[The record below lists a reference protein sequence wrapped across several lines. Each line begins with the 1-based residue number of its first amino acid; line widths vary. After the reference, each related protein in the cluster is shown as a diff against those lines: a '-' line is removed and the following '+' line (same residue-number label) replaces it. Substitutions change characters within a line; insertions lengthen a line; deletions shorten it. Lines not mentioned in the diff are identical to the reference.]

1 MSKLRIGTRRS
12 PLALAQA
19 EEIRLRLEATGVL
32 AEIVP
37 MTTSGDEGA
46 QASSSPQGLKGLWID
61 TILDALEAG
70 EIDMAVHS
78 AKDLPAEDDEGFTIA
93 AVPEREDPADVLV
106 SREAASLPAG
116 ALIGTSSLRR
126 RAQLLAGFPGL
137 EVVDLRGNVE
147 TRLRK
152 LEDGEVDAAV
162 LAAAGLS
169 RLGLEPE
176 HARALPLAM
185 MVPAPGQGCLAVQ
198 TRDDDDDAM
207 AAVAPLDHAPSHR
220 ALDAERSLMWRL
232 GGGCALPLGAHAVVG
247 VEAVSLSAI
256 VATPDGTTVLR
267 VQTEGGTP
275 EDAAEAAAKEL
286 IELGAERILAEVEGE
301 AGRD

>member
-1 MSKLRIGTRRS
+1 MSNLRIGTRRS

-37 MTTSGDEGA
+37 MSTSGDEGA
-46 QASSSPQGLKGLWID
+46 PASSSPQGLKGLWID

-70 EIDMAVHS
+70 DIDIAVHS

-106 SREAASLPAG
+106 SREAATLPAG

-152 LEDGEVDAAV
+152 LEEGEVDAAV

-198 TRDDDDDAM
+198 TRDDDDDTM

-232 GGGCALPLGAHAVVG
+232 GGGCALPLGAHAIVG

-286 IELGAERILAEVEGE
+286 IELGAERILAEVEDA

>member
-1 MSKLRIGTRRS
+1 MSVLRIGTRRS

-19 EEIRLRLEATGVL
+19 EEIRVRLEATGVL
-32 AEIVP
+32 ADIVP
-37 MTTSGDEGA
+37 MSTSGDDGA
-46 QASSSPQGLKGLWID
+46 SAASSPQGLKGLWID

-70 EIDMAVHS
+70 DIDIAVHS

-93 AVPEREDPADVLV
+93 AVPEREDPSDVLI
-106 SREAASLPAG
+106 SREAASLPPG

-137 EVVDLRGNVE
+137 EVVDLKGNVE

-152 LEDGEVDAAV
+152 LENGEVDAAV
-162 LAAAGLS
+162 LAAAGLH

-176 HARALPLAM
+176 HARSLPLAM

-198 TRDDDDDAM
+198 TRDDDEDTM
-207 AAVAPLDHAPSHR
+207 AAVAPLDHAASHR

-247 VEAVSLSAI
+247 VEAVSLTAI

-275 EDAAEAAAKEL
+275 EDAAMTAAREL
-286 IELGAERILAEVEGE
+286 IDLGAERILAEADAV
-301 AGRD
+301 

>member
-1 MSKLRIGTRRS
+1 VSVLRIGTRRS

-19 EEIRLRLEATGVL
+19 EEIRIRLQATGVL
-32 AEIVP
+32 ADIVP
-37 MTTSGDEGA
+37 MSTSGDEGA
-46 QASSSPQGLKGLWID
+46 SAVASPQGLKGLWID

-70 EIDMAVHS
+70 DIDIAVHS

-93 AVPEREDPADVLV
+93 AVPEREDPSDVLV
-106 SREAASLPAG
+106 SRDASSLPPG

-137 EVVDLRGNVE
+137 EVVDLRGNVQ

-152 LEDGEVDAAV
+152 VAEGEVDAAV
-162 LAAAGLS
+162 LAAAGLH

-232 GGGCALPLGAHAVVG
+232 GGGCALPLGAHAIAG
-247 VEAVSLSAI
+247 VESISLSAI

-267 VQTEGGTP
+267 AESEGGTP
-275 EDAAEAAAKEL
+275 EDAATAAAKEL
-286 IELGAERILAEVEGE
+286 IDQGAERILDEAE
-301 AGRD
+301 AG

>member
-1 MSKLRIGTRRS
+1 MTNLRIGTRRS

-46 QASSSPQGLKGLWID
+46 EASSSPQGLKGLWID

-70 EIDMAVHS
+70 DIDLAVHS
-78 AKDLPAEDDEGFTIA
+78 AKDLPADEDEGFTIA
-93 AVPEREDPADVLV
+93 AVPEREDPGDVLV
-106 SREAASLPAG
+106 SREGATLPAG

-137 EVVDLRGNVE
+137 EVVELRGNVQ
-147 TRLRK
+147 TRLGKVER
-152 LEDGEVDAAV
+152 GEVDAAV

-198 TRDDDDDAM
+198 TRDDDDDTM

-247 VEAVSLSAI
+247 AEAISLSAI

-267 VQTEGGTP
+267 VQAEGGTP

-286 IELGAERILAEVEGE
+286 IELGAERILAEAEAE
-301 AGRD
+301 AGLD

>member
-1 MSKLRIGTRRS
+1 MSVLRIGTRRS

-19 EEIRLRLEATGVL
+19 EEIRIRLEATGVL
-32 AEIVP
+32 ADIVP
-37 MTTSGDEGA
+37 MSTSGDEGA
-46 QASSSPQGLKGLWID
+46 SAVASPQGLKGLWID

-70 EIDMAVHS
+70 DIDIAVHS

-93 AVPEREDPADVLV
+93 AVPEREDPSDVLV
-106 SREAASLPAG
+106 SRDAASLPPG

-137 EVVDLRGNVE
+137 EVVDLRGNVQ

-152 LEDGEVDAAV
+152 VAEGEVDAAV
-162 LAAAGLS
+162 LAAAGLH

-232 GGGCALPLGAHAVVG
+232 GGGCALPLGAHAIVG
-247 VEAVSLSAI
+247 VESISLSAI

-267 VQTEGGTP
+267 AESEGGTP
-275 EDAAEAAAKEL
+275 EDAATAAAKEL
-286 IELGAERILAEVEGE
+286 IDQGAERILDEAE
-301 AGRD
+301 AG

>member
-1 MSKLRIGTRRS
+1 VSNLRIGTRRS

-46 QASSSPQGLKGLWID
+46 PVSSSPQGLKGLWID

-198 TRDDDDDAM
+198 TRDDDDDTM

>member
-1 MSKLRIGTRRS
+1 VTALRIGTRRS

-19 EEIRLRLEATGVL
+19 EEIRLRLETTGVI
-32 AEIVP
+32 ADIVP
-37 MTTSGDEGA
+37 MLTSGDEN
-46 QASSSPQGLKGLWID
+46 ASPDASPQGLKGLWID

-70 EIDMAVHS
+70 EIDLAVHS

-93 AVPEREDPADVLV
+93 AVPEREDPADVLIC
-106 SREAASLPAG
+106 REPGELRGG

-126 RAQLLAGFPGL
+126 RAQLLASFPGL

-152 LEDGEVDAAV
+152 LAEGEVDAAL

-169 RLGLEPE
+169 RLGLAPE
-176 HARALPLAM
+176 NARPLPLEM

-198 TRDDDDDAM
+198 TRDGDDDTI
-207 AAVAPLDHAPSHR
+207 AAVAPLDHGPSHR

-232 GGGCALPLGAHAVVG
+232 GGGCALPLGAHATVG
-247 VEAVSLSAI
+247 VESIVLTAVI
-256 VATPDGTTVLR
+256 ATADGTTVLR
-267 VQTEGGTP
+267 ATTEGATP
-275 EDAAEAAAKEL
+275 EDAAAAVAKEL
-286 IELGAERILAEVEGE
+286 IAQGAERILAEVATG
-301 AGRD
+301 

>member
-1 MSKLRIGTRRS
+1 MSVLRIGTRRS

-19 EEIRLRLEATGVL
+19 EEIRIRLQATGVL
-32 AEIVP
+32 ADIVP
-37 MTTSGDEGA
+37 MSTSGDEGA
-46 QASSSPQGLKGLWID
+46 EAVTSPQGLKGLWID

-70 EIDMAVHS
+70 DIDIAVHS

-93 AVPEREDPADVLV
+93 AVPEREDPSDVLV
-106 SREAASLPAG
+106 SRDAASLPPG

-137 EVVDLRGNVE
+137 EVVDLRGNVQ

-152 LEDGEVDAAV
+152 VAEGEVDAAV
-162 LAAAGLS
+162 LAAAGLH

-232 GGGCALPLGAHAVVG
+232 GGGCALPLGAYATVG
-247 VEAVSLSAI
+247 VESISLSAI

-267 VQTEGGTP
+267 AESEGGTP
-275 EDAAEAAAKEL
+275 EDAATAAAKEL
-286 IELGAERILAEVEGE
+286 IDQGAERILDEAE
-301 AGRD
+301 AG

>member
-1 MSKLRIGTRRS
+1 VTNLRIGTRRS

-46 QASSSPQGLKGLWID
+46 EASSSPQGLKGLWID

-70 EIDMAVHS
+70 DIDLAVHS
-78 AKDLPAEDDEGFTIA
+78 AKDLPADDDEGFTIA
-93 AVPEREDPADVLV
+93 AVPEREDPGDVLV
-106 SREAASLPAG
+106 SREGATLPAG

-137 EVVDLRGNVE
+137 EVVELRGNVQ
-147 TRLRK
+147 TRLGKVER
-152 LEDGEVDAAV
+152 GEVDAAV

-198 TRDDDDDAM
+198 TRDDDDDTM

-247 VEAVSLSAI
+247 AEAISLSAI

-267 VQTEGGTP
+267 VQAEGGTP

-286 IELGAERILAEVEGE
+286 IELGAERILAEAEAE
-301 AGRD
+301 AGLD